1 MTIEFRKIH
10 GAANDFVVVDGRPVS
25 DGGVGDHDWSELA
38 IRACDRRRGV
48 GGDGLLVL
56 QPADGQGADF
66 QMRYHNADGSEA
78 EMCGNGI
85 RCLARFAL
93 EVGATHKRELTW
105 QTGAGLVRTEV
116 LEQGEI
122 ESTVRVNMGPPR
134 LTPAEVPV
142 EGTGEMVREQPF
154 AVDGTSLE
162 LTCVSMGNPHAITY
176 VDNVDSFPLERLGPL
191 VERHPAFPQRTNF
204 EIVEVV
210 APDHLRMRVWER
222 GVGETMA
229 CGTGA
234 CAVAVASHIVKGTSD
249 TVAVDLPGGRLSVH
263 WVEGGDVIMTGPAET
278 VFVGKLSV

>member
-1 MTIEFRKIH
+1 MTIEFRKVH

-25 DGGVGDHDWSELA
+25 DGGAGQRDWAEFA
-38 IRACDRRRGV
+38 VRACDRRRGV

-56 QPADGQGADF
+56 ELPDGPGADF
-66 QMRYHNADGSEA
+66 RMLYHNADGSQA

-93 EVGATHKRELTW
+93 EVGATDKHNLAWE
-105 QTGAGLVRTEV
+105 TGAGLVRTEV
-116 LEQGEI
+116 LEHGDRD
-122 ESTVRVNMGPPR
+122 STVRVNMGPPR

-142 EGTGEMVREQPF
+142 DGHGEMVSEQPF
-154 AVDGTSLE
+154 AVDGTSLL

-176 VDNVDSFPLERLGPL
+176 VDDVETFPLERLGPL
-191 VERHPAFPQRTNF
+191 VEHHQAFPRRTNF
-204 EIVEVV
+204 EIVEVL

-234 CAVAVASHIVKGTSD
+234 CAVAVASHIVKGTDD
-249 TVAVDLPGGRLSVH
+249 TVAVDLPGGRLTIH
-263 WVEGGDVIMTGPAET
+263 WAEGEDVMMTGPAET
-278 VFVGKLSV
+278 VFVGKLEA